1 MAIFRQRRSKV
12 SVEKVMLCPIH
23 CKARQSGVSLES
35 AGFKNIPKFR
45 EIEPKLVKV
54 TMRVGRSR
62 LLLNSES
69 EVGPY
74 LGPEARRSALKMFSY
89 VHFNENQGHQELV

>member
-89 VHFNENQGHQELV
+89 VNFNENQGHQELV